1 MALAHAAVGTPA
13 SCQRDLLRRT
23 PRCRSRACVCAGQVG
38 RALDEAAYNRRV
50 SEAPLPFD
58 GKAFVRTLTS
68 APGVYRMFDARGELL
83 YVGKAGNLQRRVG
96 SYFLR
101 PRLEP
106 RIAAMVAQV
115 ARMETT
121 LTRTEA
127 EALLLEAQLIKT
139 LKPRYNIVLR
149 DDKSYPYIHLTG
161 PKAAAR
167 SAPAAAEA
175 PPSERFP
182 RLEFHRGA
190 RDGGGRYF
198 GPFPSAGAVRE
209 TLDLIQKLFRLRNC
223 EDSYFRNR
231 SRPCLQYQIG
241 RCTAPC
247 VAYVDQAAYGE
258 QVRHAQMFLDGKAG
272 AVMDEL
278 IAQMEAASAELA
290 FERAAAIRDQIAAVK
305 RVQAHHYVQGASTDM
320 DVIACAVEAGVA
332 CVSVMFFRNGISLGS
347 RDFFPRLAGASEPAA
362 IIGSFLAQY
371 YLDRPLPRELIVS
384 DAPEDAEAIAAALAQ
399 RSEQVPQIKYRVRDA
414 RARFLDLARRNAQAS
429 LAARLA
435 SKQTLLSRFEAL
447 RDLLGM
453 EDTPQRIECFDISHT
468 LGEATVASCVVF
480 GPDGAD
486 TSQYRRYNIT
496 GITPGDDYAAMH
508 QALQR
513 RYKRVQ
519 AGEGVLPD
527 LLLIDGG
534 FGQVRQAVDVLNE
547 LGVEGVPI
555 VGVAKGPARRAGEET
570 LVLADTGRSLFPG
583 PHSPASHLVQAVR
596 DEAHRFAISGHRA
609 RRAKAREHST
619 LEDIAGIG
627 PRRRAA
633 LLRHFGGLGGLS
645 KAGVEEL
652 MEVAGIQRGLAER
665 IYAAFHG

>member
-1 MALAHAAVGTPA
+1 MSDTAVP
-13 SCQRDLLRRT
+13 
-23 PRCRSRACVCAGQVG
+23 
-38 RALDEAAYNRRV
+38 
-50 SEAPLPFD
+50 PFD
-58 GKAFVRTLTS
+58 GKAFVRTLTG
-68 APGVYRMFDARGELL
+68 APGVYRMFDARGDLL
-83 YVGKAGNLQRRVG
+83 YVGKAGNLARRVG
-96 SYFLR
+96 SYFLK
-101 PRLEP
+101 PNMDP
-106 RIAAMVAQV
+106 RIASMVSQV

-121 LTRTEA
+121 VTRTEA
-127 EALLLEAQLIKT
+127 EALLLEAQLIKS
-139 LKPRYNIVLR
+139 LRPRYNIVLR

-161 PKAAAR
+161 PRSGAQAPTADAA
-167 SAPAAAEA
+167 
-175 PPSERFP
+175 PSERYP

-209 TLDLIQKLFRLRNC
+209 SLDLIQKLFRLRNC

-247 VAYVDQAAYGE
+247 VGYVDAAAYAE

-278 IAQMEAASAELA
+278 VAQMEAASAGLA

-320 DVIACAVEAGVA
+320 DVIACALDGGVA
-332 CVSVMFFRNGISLGS
+332 CVSVLFFRNGISLGS
-347 RDFFPRLAGASEPAA
+347 RDFFPRLAGCSEPATVL
-362 IIGSFLAQY
+362 GSFLAQY
-371 YLDRPLPRELIVS
+371 YLDRPLPRELVVS
-384 DAPEDAEAIAAALAQ
+384 DAPVDGAALVAAL
-399 RSEQVPQIKYRVRDA
+399 SERCGHAVEIKSRVRNE
-414 RARFLDLARRNAQAS
+414 RARFLDLARRNAQAA

-435 SKQTLLSRFEAL
+435 SKQTLLVRLEAL
-447 RDLLGM
+447 RELLGM
-453 EDTPQRIECFDISHT
+453 EETPQRIECFDISHT
-468 LGEATVASCVVF
+468 MGEATVAACVVF
-480 GPDGAD
+480 GADGAD
-486 TSQYRRYNIT
+486 KSQYRRYNIT

-534 FGQVRQAVDVLNE
+534 AGQVRQAVDVLNE

-555 VGVAKGPARRAGEET
+555 VGVAKGAARRAGDET
-570 LVLADTGRSLFPG
+570 LILADSGRSVFPG
-583 PHSPASHLVQAVR
+583 PDSPASHLIQAVR
-596 DEAHRFAISGHRA
+596 DEAHRFAIGGHRG
-609 RRAKAREHST
+609 RREKARETST
-619 LEDIAGIG
+619 LEEIPGIG

-633 LLRHFGGLGGLS
+633 LLRHFGGLGGLAR
-645 KAGVEEL
+645 AGVEEL
-652 MEVAGIQRGLAER
+652 MEVAGIRRELAER
-665 IYAAFHG
+665 IYGAFHG